1 MTRSSGGSAVVPQ
14 SLGHLRLQLTAWY
27 VGTFFAI
34 LTVLGIAMFVVIT
47 NRLDRDVDDS
57 LRTASQDLAAYVA
70 MRGPQGAID
79 ELRVPNQTL
88 IVTDASG
95 RSIAGA
101 QAEPWLAPIAAQ
113 GADSGAAHGSH
124 EERDDRILRASATR
138 VRTHGG
144 SYVAI
149 AVGNEIE
156 LEDRYR
162 ALIAGFGSAALGS
175 LLLVAIGGWWLARK
189 STAPVEHAIAHMRR
203 FMADAAHELRT
214 PITVARSRAEVALQR
229 PRAAEDYVQA
239 LRGIEAETTRLSR
252 IVDDLLTLARV
263 DVGERPIER
272 RRVFLDDI
280 TVDAADAARVLAAR
294 KSIRVDIDEFD
305 ETPVL
310 GDETLLRQLVLIL
323 LDNAIK
329 FTNPNGSV
337 RVAVRAVVPHAEL
350 TVSDTGI
357 GIGPD
362 DLEHVFERFYRG
374 DPSRTRAGADGSA
387 SNGAGLGL
395 SIAEWIVD
403 EHGASMEIA
412 SQPGQGT
419 RVTVLFPAADGAGDG
434 VGARVSSS

>member
-1 MTRSSGGSAVVPQ
+1 MTHSGDRSTVLPQ

-34 LTVLGIAMFVVIT
+34 LTVLGIAMFMVIT
-47 NRLDRDVDDS
+47 SRLDRDVDES
-57 LRTASQDLAAYVA
+57 LRTASTDLASYVA
-70 MRGPQGAID
+70 SRGPEGAID

-88 IVTDASG
+88 IVADTSG
-95 RSIAGA
+95 TTVAGSS
-101 QAEPWLAPIAAQ
+101 AEPWLAAIAKDA
-113 GADSGAAHGSH
+113 ADSGVAHGSH
-124 EERDDRILRASATR
+124 EERDDRILRASAAR
-138 VRTHGG
+138 VRTVRGT
-144 SYVAI
+144 YVAI

-162 ALIAGFGSAALGS
+162 ALIAAFGAAALGS
-175 LLLVAIGGWWLARK
+175 LLVVACGGWWLAQK
-189 STAPVEHAIAHMRR
+189 TTEPVEHAMSHMRR

-214 PITVARSRAEVALQR
+214 PITVVRSRAEVALQR
-229 PRAAEDYVQA
+229 PRAPDDYVHA
-239 LRGIEAETTRLSR
+239 LRGIEAETIRLSR
-252 IVDDLLTLARV
+252 IVDDLLMLARA

-294 KSIRVDIDEFD
+294 KSIRVDIEEFD
-305 ETPVL
+305 ETPVF
-310 GDETLLRQLVLIL
+310 GDATLLRQLVLIL

-329 FTNPNGSV
+329 FTNPNGTVS
-337 RVAVRAVVPHAEL
+337 VAVRSAAPHSEL

-357 GIGPD
+357 GIAPD

-374 DPSRTRAGADGSA
+374 DRSRTRDGAGGSA

-395 SIAEWIVD
+395 SIAEWIVE
-403 EHGASMEIA
+403 EHGASMQIA

-419 RVTVLFPAADGAGDG
+419 RVTVLFPAADGDG
-434 VGARVSSS
+434 SGPRVSSS

>member
-1 MTRSSGGSAVVPQ
+1 MTPSGIGSTVIRQ

-34 LTVLGIAMFVVIT
+34 LTVLGIAMFAVIT
-47 NRLDRDVDDS
+47 SRLDRDLDES
-57 LRTASQDLAAYVA
+57 LRTGSADLASDVA
-70 MRGPQGAID
+70 TRGPDGAID

-88 IVTDASG
+88 IVADTTG
-95 RSIAGA
+95 VTVAGSR
-101 QAEPWLAPIAAQ
+101 AEPWLAAIAKDA
-113 GADSGAAHGSH
+113 ADSGAAHGSH
-124 EERDDRILRASATR
+124 EERDERILRASATR
-138 VRTHGG
+138 VRTSHGT
-144 SYVAI
+144 YVAI

-162 ALIAGFGSAALGS
+162 ALIAAFGAAALGS
-175 LLLVAIGGWWLARK
+175 LLLVALGGWWLARK
-189 STAPVEHAIAHMRR
+189 TTEPVEHAMVHMRR

-214 PITVARSRAEVALQR
+214 PITVVRSRAEVALQR
-229 PRAAEDYVQA
+229 TRAPDDYVHA
-239 LRGIEAETTRLSR
+239 LRAIEGETTRLSR
-252 IVDDLLTLARV
+252 IVDDLLMLARA
-263 DVGERPIER
+263 DVGQRPIER

-294 KSIRVDIDEFD
+294 KSIRVDIEDFD
-305 ETPVL
+305 ETPVF
-310 GDETLLRQLVLIL
+310 GDPTLLRQLVLIL

-337 RVAVRAVVPHAEL
+337 RVAIRSAAPHAEL
-350 TVSDTGI
+350 TVSDTGV
-357 GIGPD
+357 GIAPD

-374 DPSRTRAGADGSA
+374 DRSRTRDGAGSA

-419 RVTVLFPAADGAGDG
+419 RVTVLFPAADGDG
-434 VGARVSSS
+434 ADARVSSS

>member
-1 MTRSSGGSAVVPQ
+1 MTQNGVGSTVIPQ

-34 LTVLGIAMFVVIT
+34 LAVLGIAMFTVIT
-47 NRLDRDVDDS
+47 NRLDRDVDES
-57 LRTASQDLAAYVA
+57 LRTASADLASYVA
-70 MRGPQGAID
+70 ARGPEGAID
-79 ELRVPNQTL
+79 ELRVPNQIL
-88 IVTDASG
+88 VVTDTAG
-95 RSIAGA
+95 ATIAGSR
-101 QAEPWLAPIAAQ
+101 AEPWLAAIAKNA
-113 GADSGAAHGSH
+113 ADSGAAHGSH
-124 EERDDRILRASATR
+124 DEGDDRILRASAAR
-138 VRTHGG
+138 VRTTRG

-162 ALIAGFGSAALGS
+162 ALIAAFGATALGS
-175 LLLVAIGGWWLARK
+175 LLVVAFGGWWLARK
-189 STAPVEHAIAHMRR
+189 TTEPVEVAMAHMRR

-214 PITVARSRAEVALQR
+214 PITVVRSRAEVALQR
-229 PRAAEDYVQA
+229 PRAPDDYVHA
-239 LRGIEAETTRLSR
+239 LRGIEGETTRLSR
-252 IVDDLLTLARV
+252 IVDDLLTLARA

-280 TVDAADAARVLAAR
+280 TVDAADAARVLAAK
-294 KSIRVDIDEFD
+294 KSIRVDIEEFD
-305 ETPVL
+305 ETPVF
-310 GDETLLRQLVLIL
+310 GDATLLRQLVLIL

-329 FTNPNGSV
+329 FTNANGSV
-337 RVAVRAVVPHAEL
+337 RVAIRSAGPQAEL

-357 GIGPD
+357 GIAPE

-374 DPSRTRAGADGSA
+374 DRSRTRDGTGGSA

-403 EHGASMEIA
+403 EHGASMAIA

-419 RVTVLFPAADGAGDG
+419 RVTVLFPAADGDG